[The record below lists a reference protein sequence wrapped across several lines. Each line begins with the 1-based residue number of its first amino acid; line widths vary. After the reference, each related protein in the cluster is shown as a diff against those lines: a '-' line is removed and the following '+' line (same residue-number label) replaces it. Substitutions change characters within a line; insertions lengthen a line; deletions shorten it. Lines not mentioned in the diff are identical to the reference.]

1 MGHSRPRKACGQAG
15 LRCLFPFLRC
25 ARIITG
31 CGRQEIKPISVDIA
45 AEVAAHIAA
54 DVQRLPKQHPM
65 NASTEA
71 AFPKLTEA
79 EIEVLK
85 PLATAHDYADGEI
98 IFRAGQ
104 ADIDLCVVES
114 GNIEIQN
121 PTDGNRVIVTHNPG
135 EFAGDIDLL
144 TGRPVIV
151 TALARGKT
159 RIWRLP
165 GSHLRSL
172 LNRVPSFGEK
182 LMVAFTHRRVLLT
195 QTGTLGMRVVGAGRC
210 RDTNTVREF
219 LYKNFVP
226 FTWFDPETEEGQKV
240 FQRMGSPKKTP
251 AIECGDGKILLN
263 PSLQELARS
272 AGIWKHCPAQQ
283 VDFAIVGAGPA
294 GLAAAVYASS
304 EGLSTLML
312 DRLGPGGQAGGSSR
326 IENFIGFPAGLSG
339 AELATRGVLQMLK
352 FGAKIVAPV
361 LVQKLTPAKSPTD
374 MHVLHLDC
382 GAEIRCRVLLLAL
395 GVRWRRL
402 EARGADRFTGA
413 GIYYACTTVEADLYD
428 RSDVAVVGAGNSA
441 GQAVMFLAECCP
453 QRTVHLLVRRT
464 LGPGM
469 SEYLVN
475 RIRATKN
482 VIVHERTEIEEIFGN
497 RRMEEISL
505 KTRAADSS
513 ENQPSQTTESQQAE
527 SSNGRYAEPS
537 RRLPCAAVFVFIGA
551 EPSAEWLP
559 TEIARDAKGYILTG
573 TDVFRSGLWPTA
585 DRDPCPL
592 ETTIPGILAAG
603 DIRSGSTKRVGF
615 AVGDGSL
622 AVTCA
627 HRLLSVRS

>member
-1 MGHSRPRKACGQAG
+1 MAQ
-15 LRCLFPFLRC
+15 
-25 ARIITG
+25 T
-31 CGRQEIKPISVDIA
+31 Q
-45 AEVAAHIAA
+45 
-54 DVQRLPKQHPM
+54 
-65 NASTEA
+65 EA
-71 AFPKLTEA
+71 AFPRLTSA
-79 EIEVLK
+79 ELALIK
-85 PLATAHDYADGEI
+85 PLSTARDYTDGET

-104 ADIDLCVVES
+104 ADIDLYVVES
-114 GNIEIQN
+114 GQIEIQN
-121 PTDGNRVIVTHNPG
+121 PTDDHRVIAVHDPG
-135 EFAGDIDLL
+135 QFSGDIDLL

-151 TALARGKT
+151 TAVARGPT
-159 RIWRLP
+159 RVLRVP
-165 GSHLRSL
+165 GGHLRAL

-182 LMVAFTHRRVLLT
+182 LITAFTRRRELLS
-195 QTGTLGMRVVGAGRC
+195 QLGTLGLRVVGPGRC

-226 FTWFDPETEEGQKV
+226 FTWFDTDTEEGRRV
-240 FQRMGSPKKTP
+240 LVALGSPRKTP
-251 AIECGDGKILLN
+251 VIECGNGQVLVN
-263 PSLQELARS
+263 PTLQELAS
-272 AGIWKHCPAQQ
+272 EAGIWRHCPSQD
-283 VDFAIVGAGPA
+283 VDLAIVGAGPA

-339 AELATRGVLQMLK
+339 ADLAMRGVLQLLK
-352 FGAKIVAPV
+352 FGARLVAPV
-361 LVQKLTPAKSPTD
+361 SVEKLTPARSVD
-374 MHVLHLDC
+374 EMHGLHLDC

-402 EARGADRFTGA
+402 EADGADRFAGA

-428 RSDVAVVGAGNSA
+428 RADVAVVGGGNSA

-453 QRTVHLLVRRT
+453 SRTVHLLVRRT

-469 SEYLVN
+469 SEYLSQ
-475 RIRATKN
+475 RIRATAN
-482 VIVHERTEIEEIFGN
+482 VIVHERTEIEAIHGHRHIEAIALRN
-497 RRMEEISL
+497 NASKVQHQM
-505 KTRAADSS
+505 
-513 ENQPSQTTESQQAE
+513 
-527 SSNGRYAEPS
+527 
-537 RRLPCAAVFVFIGA
+537 PCSAVFVFIGA

-559 TEIARDAKGYILTG
+559 ANIARDANGYLLTG
-573 TDVFRSGLWPTA
+573 TDVVRSGLWPRS

-592 ETTIPGILAAG
+592 ETTVPGILAAG

-627 HRLLSVRS
+627 HRLLSISR